1 MQLRMSL
8 AEMGMPSVPSL
19 LPIPRIGETLG
30 GDGAG
35 DERITRSRDR
45 FLDEVLW
52 YADALKSA
60 RAIGT
65 PY

>member
-30 GDGAG
+30 EDGKG
-35 DERITRSRDR
+35 DERIARSRDR
-45 FLDEVLW
+45 FLDEFLW
-52 YADALKSA
+52 YAAALKA
-60 RAIGT
+60 AKAAGT